1 MRNLKLKSCKQLSA
15 KVHNVKHILL
25 NPNISRKETDEI
37 VHVVSDDKL
46 FEIKTVTGDI
56 KEIAAVPGIVG
67 AEYLALNDEICLAT
81 EAGEVLAVSP
91 SSGAINECTFCD
103 VGLEKMS
110 WSPDQ
115 EVGVFITKANTLV
128 LMTCTYDV
136 INEHKFK
143 ENCDPESQF
152 VNVGW
157 GKKETQFHGSE
168 GKAAAKQKSD
178 FKPPE
183 NVEKLPQNIEITW
196 RADSSYFVVSFVN
209 NEVGRMFKIFKKE
222 GELSY
227 ISERLQGLQY
237 PVAWRPSGNWIAMPQ
252 ILPNKS
258 TISLFE
264 KNGLRHREITLPF
277 EINEEP
283 IHSLRWSN
291 DSDILSVE
299 TLDASTGKNY
309 IYLYTIGNYHW
320 YLKQVLTF
328 EQTDRISHHCW
339 DQRIGEEKTLHI
351 WLENG
356 RYLIYRWH
364 SDFDRFE
371 RSGLVIVIDG
381 PKLLFTDFSKAI
393 PPPPMCSKEFYVDAY
408 INAVAIT
415 ETHDEELQL
424 YVYDAKEQIQVF
436 HVINGTYSIS
446 LERICILQRAE
457 PKLERYWSPPIEL
470 GNFFVLDEKHLVA
483 TANIAEKSKVF
494 LLQLSIETKS
504 YQTISTLK
512 LNSGAVCSCMGF
524 DTLEQFFV
532 QTLNGK
538 VHQISIHNESTLKLD
553 KVYQQLDHGALAMEW
568 YQTQSAQADCLISLL
583 HNQRIYIDNELIA
596 GDVTSFCLAGNYLAY
611 TKLSEL
617 NFMLLATRQHAYKRN
632 MERGGRLV
640 TTIANDARV
649 VLQMPRGN
657 LEVICPRV
665 LALEII
671 GQMLDKQRYRE
682 AFNMLRKQRINLNII
697 CDHNMINFVKN
708 VDVFLKQITNP
719 QWLNLFL
726 TDLQNEDFSKTMYAS
741 NYTAAQQTYPEGF
754 KITSKVNYICTLLY
768 KYMSENDQE
777 RFRLPIITG
786 FVKIGKIE
794 EALLLVWEAKK
805 QQNLHAKYVDNS
817 MLGSAEEALKHLL
830 YLVDVN
836 ELYNVALGTYDFG
849 LVLYVAQKSQKDPK
863 EFLPFLNE
871 LKQLEMNYRHYKIDL
886 HLKRYEKALENIAKC
901 GFEKF
906 DEALE
911 FLDRHR
917 LYKEAFKYY
926 NLENGDDLTEPE
938 KENLRNCHIRICL
951 AYADHLRSEN
961 DLASA
966 SIMYERGGN
975 LAQALLCSKH
985 ILDWRRVLMLAQKDA
1000 KDLGTV
1006 ALSMLPALL
1015 EHGQY
1020 QVAHELQKTYGT
1032 NFKEAIKYLL
1042 KGHLYFQ
1049 AIVEVNL
1056 NSGEVALLEEY
1067 VKPELLAYVKQLQQQ
1082 LSDDETVFIAH
1093 KERLCEVRVLAQQK
1107 RDGLFNGDEVGDI
1120 DEADLLSDTT
1130 SMRSSRYT
1138 GSSQGTGK
1146 TFRSAKN
1153 RRKHERKLLSL
1164 KPGNPFEDIALIDAL
1179 HNEVMKLVNQQEQ
1192 VRDTCKA
1199 LMELQM
1205 DEPASSLQKQYAQML
1220 TLLQDS
1226 FDTIWT
1232 EEMASVH
1239 TMQYKPSPTTDYTQ
1253 LQNEQRYALLA
1264 PQKRF
1269 KPQIDIIDWMCKIL
1283 A

>member
-1 MRNLKLKSCKQLSA
+1 MRNLKLKSCKQLGV
-15 KVHNVKHILL
+15 KVHNVKQILL
-25 NPNISRKETDEI
+25 NPNISPKETDET

-46 FEIKTVTGDI
+46 YEIKTVTGSI
-56 KEIAAVPGIVG
+56 KEIAAVPGIVA

-81 EAGEVLAVSP
+81 EGGEVLAVSS

-103 VGLEKMS
+103 IGLKNMS

-115 EVGVFITKANTLV
+115 EVAVFITKADTLV
-128 LMTCTYDV
+128 VMTCTYDV
-136 INEHKFK
+136 INEHMFK

-183 NVEKLPQNIEITW
+183 NVEELPQNIEITW
-196 RADSSYFVVSFVN
+196 RADSSYFAVSFVN

-222 GELSY
+222 GELVY
-227 ISERLQGLQY
+227 ISERSQGLQY

-277 EINEEP
+277 EIEEEP
-283 IHSLRWSN
+283 IQSLRWSN
-291 DSDILSVE
+291 DSDILAVE
-299 TLDASTGKNY
+299 TLDPSTKKQY

-328 EQTDRISHHCW
+328 EQTDRIAYHCW

-351 WLENG
+351 LLENG
-356 RYLIYRWH
+356 RCLIYRWYF
-364 SDFDRFE
+364 DFDRFA
-371 RSGLVIVIDG
+371 RSGLVVVIDG
-381 PKLLFTDFSKAI
+381 AKLLFTDFSKAI
-393 PPPPMCSKEFYVDAY
+393 PPPPMCSKEFQTDAY
-408 INAVAIT
+408 INAIAMIKAN
-415 ETHDEELQL
+415 DGNLL
-424 YVYDAKEQIQVF
+424 LCVYDAKERIQLF
-436 HVINGTYSIS
+436 NVIIGTNSIS
-446 LERICILQRAE
+446 FTKICIFQRQEPELERH
-457 PKLERYWSPPIEL
+457 WTPPVEL
-470 GNFFVLDEKHLVA
+470 GNFFLLDEDHFVA
-483 TANIAEKSKVF
+483 TVNIAEKSIVF
-494 LLQLSIETKS
+494 LFRLLFETKS
-504 YQTISTLK
+504 YKTISSLK

-524 DTLEQFFV
+524 ETLQQFFV

-538 VHQISIHNESTLKLD
+538 VYQISINNEPTLKLD
-553 KVYQQLDHGALAMEW
+553 KVYQQLDHGVLTMEW
-568 YQTQSAQADCLISLL
+568 CRAQSAQDCLISLL
-583 HNQRIYIDNELIA
+583 YNQRLYIDNELLA

-611 TKLSEL
+611 TKLTEL
-617 NFMLLATRQHAYKRN
+617 NFVLLSTRQHAYKRN

-649 VLQMPRGN
+649 LLQMPRGN

-671 GQMLDKQRYRE
+671 GQMLDQRRYRE
-682 AFNMLRKQRINLNII
+682 AFNMLRKQRINFNII
-697 CDHNMINFVKN
+697 CDHNMVNFVKN
-708 VDVFLKQITNP
+708 LNVFFRQIRNP
-719 QWLNLFL
+719 QLLNLFL
-726 TDLQNEDFSKTMYAS
+726 NDLQNEDYSKTMYAC

-754 KITSKVNYICTLLY
+754 EITSKVNYICTLLY
-768 KYMSENDQE
+768 KYMSEDDPE
-777 RFRLPIITG
+777 HFRLPIITG
-786 FVKIGKIE
+786 FVKIGKVE
-794 EALLLVWEAKK
+794 EALRLVWEAKK

-817 MLGSAEEALKHLL
+817 MLRSAEEALKHLL

-836 ELYNVALGTYDFG
+836 ELYNVALGTYDFD
-849 LVLYVAQKSQKDPK
+849 LVLYVAEKSQKDPK

-886 HLKRYEKALENIAKC
+886 HLKRYDKALENIAKC
-901 GFEKF
+901 GPEKI

-911 FLDRHR
+911 FMNQHL
-917 LYKEAFKYY
+917 LYKKGLKCY
-926 NLENGDDLTEPE
+926 ENCEHLTELE
-938 KENLRNCHIRICL
+938 KESRHKCHMRICL
-951 AYADHLRSEN
+951 AFADHLRTEN

-985 ILDWRRVLMLAQKDA
+985 ILDWQRVLMLAQRDTKDA
-1000 KDLGTV
+1000 QDVGTV
-1006 ALSMLPALL
+1006 VLSMLPALL
-1015 EHGQY
+1015 EQGHY
-1020 QVAHELQKTYGT
+1020 QVAHELQKTYGK
-1032 NFKEAIKYLL
+1032 NFKQAIKCLV

-1049 AIVEVNL
+1049 AIVEVSV
-1056 NSGEVALLEEY
+1056 NSEEVALLEQY
-1067 VKPELLAYVKQLQQQ
+1067 VKPKLLAYVKQLQEQ
-1082 LSDDETVFIAH
+1082 LSDDETDFIAH
-1093 KERLCEVRVLAQQK
+1093 KKRLHDVRLFAQLK
-1107 RDGLFNGDEVGDI
+1107 RTGFLNNDEVVDI

-1146 TFRSAKN
+1146 TFCSAKN

-1199 LMELQM
+1199 LIKLQM
-1205 DEPASSLQKQYAQML
+1205 NELASSLQKQYAQIL

-1232 EEMASVH
+1232 EEMANAH
-1239 TMQYKPSPTTDYTQ
+1239 TMQYKQSPYTDYTQ

-1264 PQKRF
+1264 PHKRF
-1269 KPQIDIIDWMCKIL
+1269 KPQINIIDWMCEVL

>member
-1 MRNLKLKSCKQLSA
+1 MRNLKLKSCKQLTA
-15 KVHNVKHILL
+15 NVRNVKHILL
-25 NPNISRKETDEI
+25 NPNIGRKESDEI

-46 FEIKTVTGDI
+46 YEVKTVTGNI
-56 KEIAAVPGIVG
+56 KEVAAVPGIVG
-67 AEYLALNDEICLAT
+67 AEYLALNNEICLAT
-81 EAGEVLAVSP
+81 EAGEVLTVSP
-91 SSGAINECTFCD
+91 SSGALNECTFCD
-103 VGLEKMS
+103 VGLENMS

-115 EVGVFITKANTLV
+115 EVVVFITKANSLV
-128 LMTCTYDV
+128 VMTCTYDV
-136 INEHKFK
+136 INEHMFK

-183 NVEKLPQNIEITW
+183 NVEALPQNIEITW
-196 RADSSYFVVSFVN
+196 RADSSYFVVSFVSI
-209 NEVGRMFKIFKKE
+209 EAGRMFKVFTKE
-222 GELSY
+222 GELTY
-227 ISERLQGLQY
+227 ISERSQGLQY
-237 PVAWRPSGNWIAMPQ
+237 PVAWRPSGNWIAIPQ

-277 EINEEP
+277 RIEEEP
-283 IHSLRWSN
+283 IQSLRWSN
-291 DSDILSVE
+291 DSDILTVE
-299 TLDASTGKNY
+299 TLDPASERQY

-328 EQTDRISHHCW
+328 EKTDRIVQHCW

-351 WLENG
+351 WLESG
-356 RYLIYRWH
+356 RSLIYRWH
-364 SDFDRFE
+364 FDFDRFA
-371 RSGLVIVIDG
+371 RSGLVAVIDG
-381 PKLLFTDFSKAI
+381 KKLLLTDFSKAI
-393 PPPPMCSKEFYVDAY
+393 PPPPMCSKEIETDTY

-415 ETHDEELQL
+415 KTNDDELQL
-424 YVYDAKEQIQVF
+424 YIYDAKERIQLFRVT
-436 HVINGTYSIS
+436 NGKIPLCFEKFSV
-446 LERICILQRAE
+446 LQRHQLE
-457 PKLERYWSPPIEL
+457 PDNYYAPPIEL
-470 GNFFVLDEKHLVA
+470 GNFFLLDENHLV
-483 TANIAEKSKVF
+483 TTVNIAEKSKVH
-494 LLQLSIETKS
+494 LYELSIESGTYK
-504 YQTISTLK
+504 TISALQ
-512 LNSGAVCSCMGF
+512 LNSSAVCSCMGF

-532 QTLNGK
+532 QTHNGK
-538 VHQISIHNESTLKLD
+538 VHHISLSNEQTLQLD
-553 KVYQQLDHGALAMEW
+553 KIYQQLDHGALHMQW
-568 YQTQSAQADCLISLL
+568 YQAPSAQSDCLISLL
-583 HNQRIYIDNELIA
+583 HNQRLYIDSELVA

-611 TKLSEL
+611 TKLTEL
-617 NFMLLATRQHAYKRN
+617 NFILLSTRQQAYKRN

-671 GQMLDKQRYRE
+671 GQMLDQQRYRE

-697 CDHNMINFVKN
+697 CDHNMVDFVKH

-726 TDLQNEDFSKTMYAS
+726 TDLENEDFSKTMYAS
-741 NYTAAQQTYPEGF
+741 NYTAAQQAYPEDF
-754 KITSKVNYICTLLY
+754 KIASKVDYLCTLLH

-777 RFRLPIITG
+777 RFRLPIITV
-786 FVKIGKIE
+786 FVKTGKIE
-794 EALLLVWEAKK
+794 QALLLVWQAKK
-805 QQNLHAKYVDNS
+805 QQNTQTTIDNS
-817 MLGSAEEALKHLL
+817 APGPAEEALKHLL

-871 LKQLEMNYRHYKIDL
+871 LKQLEVNYRHFKIDV
-886 HLKRYEKALENIAKC
+886 HLKRYDKALEHIAKC
-901 GFEKF
+901 GHEKF

-911 FLDRHR
+911 FIDRHR
-917 LYKEAFKYY
+917 LYKQALKCYK
-926 NLENGDDLTEPE
+926 LENVDELTEPE
-938 KENLRNCHIRICL
+938 QTSRRQCHMRICL
-951 AYADHLRSEN
+951 AFADHLRAEN

-1000 KDLGTV
+1000 KDVGAV

-1015 EHGQY
+1015 EQGQY
-1020 QVAHELQKTYGT
+1020 QVAHALQKTYDT
-1032 NFKEAIKYLL
+1032 NFKQAIKCLV
-1042 KGHLYFQ
+1042 KGNLYFL
-1049 AIVEVNL
+1049 AIIEVHL
-1056 NSGEVALLEEY
+1056 NSSEMELLEEY

-1082 LSDDETVFIAH
+1082 LSDEENTFVTH
-1093 KERLCEVRVLAQQK
+1093 KERLRDVRVLAQQR
-1107 RDGLFNGDEVGDI
+1107 RDGILNDDEQADI

-1199 LMELQM
+1199 LIELQL
-1205 DEPASSLQKQYAQML
+1205 DELASSLQIQFAQIL

-1232 EEMASVH
+1232 EEMANVH
-1239 TMQYKPSPTTDYTQ
+1239 TLQYKPIPYTDYTQ

-1264 PQKRF
+1264 PHKRF
-1269 KPQIDIIDWMCKIL
+1269 KPQIEIIDWMCKIL

>member
-25 NPNISRKETDEI
+25 NPNVSRKESDEI

-46 FEIKTVTGDI
+46 YEVKTATGDI
-56 KEIAAVPGIVG
+56 KEIAVVPGFVA
-67 AEYLALNDEICLAT
+67 AEYLALSNEICLAT
-81 EAGEVLAVSP
+81 EAGEVLTVSP
-91 SSGAINECTFCD
+91 NSGVINECTFCD
-103 VGLEKMS
+103 VGLENMS

-115 EVGVFITKANTLV
+115 EVVIFITKASTLV
-128 LMTCTYDV
+128 VMTCTYDV
-136 INEHKFK
+136 INEHMFK
-143 ENCDPESQF
+143 ENYDPESQF

-168 GKAAAKQKSD
+168 GKVAAKQKSD

-196 RADSSYFVVSFVN
+196 RADSSYFVVSFIN
-209 NEVGRMFKIFKKE
+209 MEVGRMFKIFNKE
-222 GELSY
+222 GQLTY

-237 PVAWRPSGNWIAMPQ
+237 PVAWRPSGNWIAIPQ

-277 EINEEP
+277 EIEEEP
-283 IHSLRWSN
+283 IQSLRWSN

-299 TLDASTGKNY
+299 TLDPTTEKQY

-320 YLKQVLTF
+320 YIKQVLTF
-328 EQTDRISHHCW
+328 EKTDRIAHHCW

-351 WLENG
+351 WLKSG

-364 SDFDRFE
+364 FDFDHFE
-371 RSGLVIVIDG
+371 RSGLVAVIDG
-381 PKLLFTDFSKAI
+381 DKLLFTDFSKAS
-393 PPPPMCSKEFYVDAY
+393 PPPPMCSKEFHADAY

-415 ETHDEELQL
+415 KTNDDELQL
-424 YVYDAKEQIQVF
+424 YIYDAKERIQLF
-436 HVINGTYSIS
+436 HVISGAFS
-446 LERICILQRAE
+446 LSFDKICVLQRSE
-457 PKLERYWSPPIEL
+457 LELRKHYTPSIEL
-470 GNFFVLDEKHLVA
+470 GNFFLLDQNHFVA
-483 TANIAEKSKVF
+483 TVNNAEETTVF
-494 LLQLSIETKS
+494 LFELSIESKI
-504 YQTISTLK
+504 YRTINTLK
-512 LNSGAVCSCMGF
+512 LNSTAVCSCMGF

-538 VHQISIHNESTLKLD
+538 VHQISVNTETSLQID
-553 KVYQQLDHGALAMEW
+553 KVYQQLDHVALRMER

-583 HNQRIYIDNELIA
+583 YNQRLYIDNELMA
-596 GDVTSFCLAGNYLAY
+596 DDVTSFCLAGNYLAY
-611 TKLSEL
+611 TKLTEL
-617 NFMLLATRQHAYKRN
+617 NFILLSTRQHVYKRN

-640 TTIANDARV
+640 TTVVNDARV

-671 GQMLDKQRYRE
+671 GQMLDQQRYRE

-697 CDHNMINFVKN
+697 CDHNMVDFVKN

-726 TDLQNEDFSKTMYAS
+726 NDLENEDFSKTMYAS

-754 KITSKVNYICTLLY
+754 KITTKVDYVCTLLY
-768 KYMSENDQE
+768 KYMSENDHE

-786 FVKIGKIE
+786 YVKIGKVE
-794 EALLLVWEAKK
+794 QALLVVWQANKL
-805 QQNLHAKYVDNS
+805 QNVYARYVDDS

-871 LKQLEMNYRHYKIDL
+871 LKQLEVNYRHFKIDQY
-886 HLKRYEKALENIAKC
+886 LKRYDKALYNIAKC
-901 GFEKF
+901 GHEKL

-911 FLDRHR
+911 FIDRHR
-917 LYKEAFKYY
+917 LYKQGLKYY
-926 NLENGDDLTEPE
+926 NLENGGDLTVSE
-938 KENLRNCHIRICL
+938 KASRRKCYMRICL
-951 AYADHLRSEN
+951 AYANHLRAEN

-966 SIMYERGGN
+966 SIMYERSGN

-985 ILDWRRVLMLAQKDA
+985 ILDWRRVLILAQKDA
-1000 KDLGTV
+1000 KDVGTM

-1015 EHGQY
+1015 EQRQY

-1032 NFKEAIKYLL
+1032 NFMEAIKYLV

-1049 AIVEVNL
+1049 AIMEVNL
-1056 NSGEVALLEEY
+1056 NSGEVELLEEY

-1082 LSDDETVFIAH
+1082 LSDDEIVFIAH
-1093 KERLCEVRVLAQQK
+1093 KERLCDVRKLAQEK
-1107 RDGLFNGDEVGDI
+1107 RDGLLNGDEEVDI

-1138 GSSQGTGK
+1138 GSSKGTGK

-1164 KPGNPFEDIALIDAL
+1164 KPGNQFEDIALIDAL

-1205 DEPASSLQKQYAQML
+1205 DEPASSLQKQYAQIL
-1220 TLLQDS
+1220 TLLEDS
-1226 FDTIWT
+1226 FNTIWT
-1232 EEMASVH
+1232 EEMANVH
-1239 TMQYKPSPTTDYTQ
+1239 TIQYKPAPYTDYTQ

-1264 PQKRF
+1264 PHKRF
-1269 KPQIDIIDWMCKIL
+1269 KPQIDIIDWMCEIL